1 MSIRCCLTSL
11 PAALAIAV
19 VALILLILLA
29 APPATFAAQEDIRL
43 EVSLDRDTIGIAE
56 QAYLQVK
63 VTGTIQNIPDPHL
76 PSLPMFQLYQQGRSM
91 SFQSVN
97 GVMSSSVTH
106 RFALVPSKAGTFPID
121 DISVVYNNKRY
132 RGNRVE
138 LTVVD
143 RSTAAPEEVELQAR
157 DNTGQSKDYFL
168 EAVVDNGTPY
178 VNEQITFTLKF
189 YIAVQHIGQPE
200 LTEPATTGFWTE
212 VLGTESPYYQTING
226 RRYKVIERKYA
237 LYPTQTGE
245 LTIGRA
251 LIRVTVASRQSRSR
265 DPFDAF
271 GGFFGRGETV
281 SVSSKPLKVNVQP
294 LPNAG
299 RPADFSGTIG
309 RYSIPATADKT
320 EVEVNQPVTVKI
332 EIRGVGNIKA
342 IAEPTIPDLPDFRIY
357 QASVDESINRVKDKL
372 GGTRTFHRLACAI
385 EDAGWEIRDCVMWV
399 YGSGFPKSLDVG
411 KALDRMAGV
420 EREIV
425 GTKYGL
431 PGYSLTDGKPGG
443 VAMEGNIDGSLR
455 NGKAEC
461 DITAPAT
468 EAAKQWDGW
477 GTALKPSYEPV
488 IYAKKPLSVVP
499 ENDIIQTNINI
510 GGLICLSLSNAN
522 NVERILKLSQT
533 GQKEASVSAHLI
545 AGVLHGRKPERSL
558 DVMDMFKSRETARTI
573 LNIVESWKTVLDA
586 SCLQQNRFTTSMVTG
601 LTTVLKTLNL
611 LILGIIQDS
620 TIKGEFRLVGQK
632 LSVCIAGSC
641 SKGENHNCKNE
652 TSVQEIVTWLTEQKL
667 ASIADQSLKA
677 VASIVNTALHYVPT
691 GTTIKKEK
699 QELSEPA
706 IIADHSLKQSPAE
719 HQNIVTG
726 NVCRKPTPNISP
738 IILARKPLIGTVA
751 ENVLKHGT
759 GGINID
765 GCRIGTESRHNPSA
779 SNNKIYGQFK
789 ISKAASRPT

>member
-309 RYSIPATADKT
+309 RYSITATADKT

-372 GGTRTFHRLACAI
+372 GGTRTFEEVFIPRRPGLLEIPSI
-385 EDAGWEIRDCVMWV
+385 EYTCFDPEESRYRRISTKPITINVTRPEGYVESSEIP
-399 YGSGFPKSLDVG
+399 YGSPGQTLGSDARDIRYIAQDIGDVKPSGQLVLFTPLYLIVNGLPLVVLVGLVIIRRRREKLATDTGLARSRGANRVARKHLARARSLTSPG
-411 KALDRMAGV
+411 KAV
-420 EREIV
+420 EFYAEIYRAV
-425 GTKYGL
+425 T
-431 PGYSLTDGKPGG
+431 
-443 VAMEGNIDGSLR
+443 
-455 NGKAEC
+455 
-461 DITAPAT
+461 
-468 EAAKQWDGW
+468 
-477 GTALKPSYEPV
+477 SY
-488 IYAKKPLSVVP
+488 
-499 ENDIIQTNINI
+499 
-510 GGLICLSLSNAN
+510 
-522 NVERILKLSQT
+522 
-533 GQKEASVSAHLI
+533 I
-545 AGVLHGRKPERSL
+545 ADK
-558 DVMDMFKSRETARTI
+558 
-573 LNIVESWKTVLDA
+573 LNISPH
-586 SCLQQNRFTTSMVTG
+586 G
-601 LTTVLKTLNL
+601 LTTTRIAEL
-611 LILGIIQDS
+611 LAEWG
-620 TIKGEFRLVGQK
+620 
-632 LSVCIAGSC
+632 
-641 SKGENHNCKNE
+641 
-652 TSVQEIVTWLTEQKL
+652 
-667 ASIADQSLKA
+667 ADQQTIDQTNDLLNTCDFARFAPASVTDDDIGKSLKA
-677 VASIVNTALHYVPT
+677 A
-691 GTTIKKEK
+691 
-699 QELSEPA
+699 EL
-706 IIADHSLKQSPAE
+706 
-719 HQNIVTG
+719 
-726 NVCRKPTPNISP
+726 
-738 IILARKPLIGTVA
+738 LITRMEG
-751 ENVLKHGT
+751 LRF
-759 GGINID
+759 D
-765 GCRIGTESRHNPSA
+765 
-779 SNNKIYGQFK
+779 
-789 ISKAASRPT
+789 